1 MTSSNLLFTTK
12 ANTLE
17 FFKLK
22 IKKSKIEESYSF
34 RVEEWIKNKE
44 LILNNIKKSFSKK
57 IVVRSSAIGEDSFNE
72 SEAGKFKT
80 ILNVNPTKRK
90 NVTETIEQV
99 IKSYGMKGKQNKL
112 HQILIQNQTLNSITS
127 GVIFTK
133 TLENGSP
140 YYVINFEEGTS
151 TDSVTK
157 GISGNTIK
165 IYNKISEKLIPKKW
179 RKLIL
184 AIKEIEKLS
193 KNNALD
199 IEFAITKNNI
209 IIFQVRPLTTI
220 KNNIT
225 SDSIQYVHNEIKK
238 NQRKVLQFQNK
249 LLQDETLIFSNM
261 ADWNPAEIIGSNPR
275 KLDYS
280 LYNFLI
286 MKNSWSKGRK
296 MLGYSNS
303 NNHLMQEFS
312 GSPYVNVNASFDS
325 LLPSK
330 LDKKFQ
336 KKIIKYFLIKLQQK
350 PHLHDKVEF
359 EILFTCYDF
368 SLRKRMKE
376 MENYGFT
383 KKELGVLENELID
396 FTNKLIK
403 LTPNILTKTN
413 ASLAILEKKRKEAK
427 NELGDYK
434 NKLFKAKN
442 LLKNC
447 KKYGAV
453 NFAAIARLA
462 FVAKTLLNG
471 VPEISNIT
479 KHEIDIFMNSISTS
493 VTEFQNDLFN
503 LKTRKL
509 KKREF
514 LDKYGHLRP
523 GTYDITVNR
532 YDKMPEFLNSLKFL
546 DIKKPVK
553 TQKFKKN
560 IEKIVEEYGLIFDE
574 IDFFTFIKNTIQ
586 IREKVKFEF
595 TKSLSDVI
603 ELIADAGKELGFSRK
618 QLANLSLSDILKYE
632 TMSKKKL
639 IDYWKKKSISNNQRT
654 QNNTFIQLP
663 PILFS
668 SHDFN
673 IIQHYIA
680 KPNFI
685 TNVELTS
692 NTVLLDSLENL
703 EKIQSKIVIIQN
715 ADPGYDW
722 IFTKKPAGLIT
733 KYGGVASH
741 MAIRC
746 AELGL
751 PAAIGCGDILFDKLK
766 ISEKIHLDCKNE
778 NILILNYKQKNN
790 FSEEKNLLKSLG
802 YIR

>member
-1 MTSSNLLFTTK
+1 
-12 ANTLE
+12 
-17 FFKLK
+17 
-22 IKKSKIEESYSF
+22 
-34 RVEEWIKNKE
+34 
-44 LILNNIKKSFSKK
+44 
-57 IVVRSSAIGEDSFNE
+57 
-72 SEAGKFKT
+72 
-80 ILNVNPTKRK
+80 
-90 NVTETIEQV
+90 
-99 IKSYGMKGKQNKL
+99 
-112 HQILIQNQTLNSITS
+112 
-127 GVIFTK
+127 
-133 TLENGSP
+133 
-140 YYVINFEEGTS
+140 
-151 TDSVTK
+151 
-157 GISGNTIK
+157 
-165 IYNKISEKLIPKKW
+165 
-179 RKLIL
+179 
-184 AIKEIEKLS
+184 
-193 KNNALD
+193 
-199 IEFAITKNNI
+199 
-209 IIFQVRPLTTI
+209 
-220 KNNIT
+220 
-225 SDSIQYVHNEIKK
+225 
-238 NQRKVLQFQNK
+238 
-249 LLQDETLIFSNM
+249 
-261 ADWNPAEIIGSNPR
+261 
-275 KLDYS
+275 
-280 LYNFLI
+280 
-286 MKNSWSKGRK
+286 
-296 MLGYSNS
+296 
-303 NNHLMQEFS
+303 
-312 GSPYVNVNASFDS
+312 
-325 LLPSK
+325 
-330 LDKKFQ
+330 
-336 KKIIKYFLIKLQQK
+336 
-350 PHLHDKVEF
+350 
-359 EILFTCYDF
+359 
-368 SLRKRMKE
+368 MKE
-376 MENYGFT
+376 MKNYGFT

-603 ELIADAGKELGFSRK
+603 ELIADAGEELGFSRK

-639 IDYWKKKSISNNQRT
+639 IDHWKKKSISNNQRT

-790 FSEEKNLLKSLG
+790 FLEEKNLLKSLG